1 MHMKKFFSAGLCLM
15 LLVYSLAPMA
25 ACENNVSVLPR
36 DDQTKIEELQ
46 KQLEER
52 QQRIDTLEQE
62 NEAPPHKISLSAA
75 LHSITVTEDAFRFI
89 WTMMTIVP

>member
-1 MHMKKFFSAGLCLM
+1 MKKFFSAGLCLM

-25 ACENNVSVLPR
+25 ACENNVSVLPH

-46 KQLEER
+46 KQLEEQ

-62 NEAPPHKISLSAA
+62 NEA
-75 LHSITVTEDAFRFI
+75 FRQQFADRRYI
-89 WTMMTIVP
+89 PLP